1 MIATLKY
8 IVLASALLFGLGATV
23 YVHVQAE
30 TVGIQKIKEAE
41 AIWIDVRTPAE
52 FESGHVSDALNIE
65 YQNLGSAIVSIAP
78 DKNAPINL
86 YCRSGRRSEIA
97 KQTLL
102 NMGYTNVI
110 NKGAY
115 DMVKKMVTQN

>member
-1 MIATLKY
+1 MMGTLKNT
-8 IVLASALLFGLGATV
+8 VLALALLFSLGATV
-23 YVHVQAE
+23 YDHAQAQ
-30 TVGIQKIKEAE
+30 TVEVQKIKEAE

-52 FESGHVSDALNIE
+52 FETGHVNDALNIE
-65 YQNLGSAIVSIAP
+65 YQNLGSAIMSIAP

-97 KQTLL
+97 RQTLL